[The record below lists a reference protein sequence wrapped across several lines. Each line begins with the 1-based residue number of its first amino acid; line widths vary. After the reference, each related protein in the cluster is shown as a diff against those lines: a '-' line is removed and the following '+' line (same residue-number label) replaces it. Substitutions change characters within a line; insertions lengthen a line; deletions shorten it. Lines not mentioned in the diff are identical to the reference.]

1 MNDTKGIAIRLDKE
15 LYNKIESYDMSRN
28 SLVQEAIVQFLDNNA
43 KDDDLK
49 NEDDSISDEVY
60 SEVYNT
66 LYNSEMLPLKQ
77 KIQSQEKI
85 INLLEKQLNEVRGDK
100 LFLQNQLQV
109 QTALMES
116 NMPLLACIKRKL
128 SKSSN

>member
-1 MNDTKGIAIRLDKE
+1 MNDTKVIAIRLDKE
-15 LYNKIESYDMSRN
+15 LYNKIESHEMSRN

-49 NEDDSISDEVY
+49 NEDSVSDEVY

-77 KIQSQEKI
+77 KIHYQEKI
-85 INLLEKQLNEVRGDK
+85 INGKNWGL
-100 LFLQNQLQV
+100 
-109 QTALMES
+109 
-116 NMPLLACIKRKL
+116 
-128 SKSSN
+128 

>member
-15 LYNKIESYDMSRN
+15 LYNKIERHEMPRN
-28 SLVQEAIVQFLDNNA
+28 NLVQEAIVQFLDNNA
-43 KDDDLK
+43 KDDDLI
-49 NEDDSISDEVY
+49 NEDDGISDEIY

-85 INLLEKQLNEVRGDK
+85 INLLEKQLNEARGDK

-128 SKSSN
+128 SK